1 MFLFETLQDWRMHI
15 RYIHSVFSPSAM
27 WAYDQNTDSTEK
39 VEYESAQG
47 KSWLQGLR
55 TLRFTVTPDLAVICL
70 RWQHGLNVTVTP
82 GLFCH
87 N

>member
-1 MFLFETLQDWRMHI
+1 
-15 RYIHSVFSPSAM
+15 M